1 MVTLW
6 ANFAKYGNPTP
17 KNFSF
22 DVKWIKSEKEGFQLD
37 INTISTMHKRLI
49 DKKTEYVEKLLY
61 KLFPLITSCVKKPAN
76 FTDLF

>member
-1 MVTLW
+1 MMFFYLL
-6 ANFAKYGNPTP
+6 FFFFRNPTP

-22 DVKWIKSEKEGFQLD
+22 DVKWIKSESEGFQLD
-37 INTISTMHKRLI
+37 INTMSTMHKRLI

-61 KLFPLITSCVKKPAN
+61 KLFPLITSCVRKPTN